1 MKKIVFISLLLI
13 SLNAFTQEDR
23 NKVFITIDDREI
35 TLGEFERVYNKNNS
49 DAVTE
54 KQSVE
59 EYLDMFINYKLKVIE
74 AENMGMDTTQK
85 FIKEFNAY
93 RDQLAKPYLTS
104 EEIREKYARE
114 AYERMSREV
123 NASHILI
130 RVDKNAPPED
140 TAYAYGKIISIR
152 KRILDG
158 ENFETVARATS
169 EDPSVRQNG
178 GNVGWFSAF
187 RMVYPFETTA
197 YNTPVG
203 EISMPVRTAYGYH
216 IVRVNDT
223 RPARGRV
230 RVSHIFLR
238 TPESMPEEETLQKKE
253 LIFTL
258 YDSLQSG
265 ANFEALA
272 RRHTDD
278 ESTASHGGL
287 LPWFNSGQMIAP
299 FEDAAFA
306 LENKGDISE
315 PVNSGFGW
323 HIIKLV
329 DRDAVESYEEERPS
343 LMQEV
348 MMGDRKRMGD
358 EDFIDT
364 LKKEYNYRFYEE
376 NYIELLSRVDTSVL
390 NASWDP
396 ERAADLSDQPIF
408 TLDGETVT
416 LEGFIEYLGSR
427 QMKRQ
432 NELVENY
439 VKDQYNK
446 YESDW
451 ILEYEKANLPEKY
464 PDYRYLV
471 QEYHDGILLFD
482 LTDEV
487 VWTRAVE
494 DTAGLEAYF
503 NNHRD
508 EYLWEKRAEAVLVTV
523 KDSSLLQPARELT
536 DRFGGKR
543 KFSQSFMLEKLC
555 PEDTTQSCLELTEVK
570 HEKGENEELDATGW
584 NEGLSETFIQEG
596 NPAFYFVKGILEPSR
611 KALNETRGMVTAD
624 YQEYLEKKWIEQL
637 REKYEINVNRELL
650 SRVEVK

>member
-1 MKKIVFISLLLI
+1 MKNIVFISLLFF
-13 SLNAFTQEDR
+13 SLNIFSQDIKD
-23 NKVFITIDDREI
+23 KVLITIDDREI

-54 KQSVE
+54 KQSVD

-74 AENMGMDTTQK
+74 AENLGMDTTQK
-85 FIKEFNAY
+85 FIKEFGAY

-114 AYERMSREV
+114 AYERMTKEV

-140 TAYAYGKIISIR
+140 TTYAYGKMLSIR

-169 EDPSVRQNG
+169 EDPSARQNG

-187 RMVYPFETTA
+187 RMVYPFESTA

-216 IVRVNDT
+216 IVKVNDV

-238 TPESMPEEETLQKKE
+238 TPESMPEEEVQQKKE
-253 LIFTL
+253 LIFSL
-258 YDSLQSG
+258 YDSLQAG

-272 RRHTDD
+272 RRYTDD

-306 LENKGDISE
+306 LENKGDISK

-329 DRDAVESYEEERPS
+329 DKDAVESYEEERPS

-358 EDFIDT
+358 EDYIDT
-364 LKKEYNYRFYEE
+364 LKKEYNYRFNKE
-376 NYIELLSRVDTSVL
+376 NYNELLSRLDTSIL

-396 ERAADLSDQPIF
+396 ERASDLVEKPVF
-408 TLDGETVT
+408 TLADETVT
-416 LEGFIEYLGSR
+416 LRGFIDHLASR
-427 QMKRQ
+427 QQKRQ

-439 VKDQYNK
+439 VKEQYNK
-446 YESDW
+446 FESDW
-451 ILEYEKANLPEKY
+451 ILEYEKENLPNKY
-464 PDYRYLV
+464 PEYRYLV

-482 LTDEV
+482 LTDEM

-494 DTAGLEAYF
+494 DSAGLEAYF

-508 EYLWEKRAEAVLVTV
+508 EYLWEQRVDAILVTV
-523 KDSSLLQPARELT
+523 KDSSILQQARELT
-536 DRFGGKR
+536 NRFGGKR
-543 KFSQSFMLEKLC
+543 KFSQEFLLEKLC
-555 PEDTTQSCLELTEVK
+555 PEDTTQSCVTITTARY
-570 HEKGENEELDATGW
+570 EKGGNEELDATGW
-584 NEGLSETFIQEG
+584 KEGLSETYIHEG
-596 NPAFYFVKGILEPSR
+596 YPAFYFVKGILEPSR
-611 KALNETRGMVTAD
+611 KELNETRGMVTAD
-624 YQEYLEKKWIEQL
+624 YQEYLEKQWVQQL
-637 REKYEINVNRELL
+637 REKYQITVKRELL